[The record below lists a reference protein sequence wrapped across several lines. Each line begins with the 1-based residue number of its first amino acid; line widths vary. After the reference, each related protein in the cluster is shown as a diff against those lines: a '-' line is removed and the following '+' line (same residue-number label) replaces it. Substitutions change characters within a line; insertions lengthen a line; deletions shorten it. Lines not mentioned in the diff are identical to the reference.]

1 MKTQKIVLAL
11 ALVAVTP
18 AVLSAQDYVGGPG
31 SKMSYIADNA
41 LARIRQNHKESN
53 PQDQNPV
60 KQQNT
65 TNQQATAQQEKTAD
79 TTPVPAYYPYGGLD
93 GHAYLA
99 GELAAEK
106 RQKRQE
112 NRRKNTS
119 SNTDTTTHKATQTRP
134 SSTYNPYGGPDGHR
148 YALGNAARDA
158 RHNSNPVPTH
168 VKDIDTVARNH
179 QVTLNN
185 KTADK
190 SAKQT
195 NKTFRYYL
203 GEIGQAIV
211 QEARYSK

>member
-65 TNQQATAQQEKTAD
+65 TNQQATEQQVKPAD
-79 TTPVPAYYPYGGLD
+79 TTPAPAYYPYAWSE
-93 GHAYLA
+93 GHMLVHADLH
-99 GELAAEK
+99 
-106 RQKRQE
+106 
-112 NRRKNTS
+112 KNKS
-119 SNTDTTTHKATQTRP
+119 SRPQRNKTDNKANTTTTRRTA
-134 SSTYNPYGGPDGHR
+134 STYNHYAGPDGHR

-158 RHNSNPVPTH
+158 RHDTTPVPTH
-168 VKDIDTVARNH
+168 VKDIDTLSTNH
-179 QVTLNN
+179 KVTLNN
-185 KTADK
+185 KAADK

-203 GEIGQAIV
+203 NEIGQAIA
-211 QEARYSK
+211 QEAPYMK

>member
-18 AVLSAQDYVGGPG
+18 AVLSAQDFVGGPG

-60 KQQNT
+60 K
-65 TNQQATAQQEKTAD
+65 NQQTVEPQQTVQQAKTAD
-79 TTPVPAYYPYGGLD
+79 TTPAYYLYGGPQ

-99 GELAAEK
+99 GELASEK
-106 RQKRQE
+106 IQKRQS
-112 NRRKNTS
+112 NKRKNTS
-119 SNTDTTTHKATQTRP
+119 NNTDTTTHKATQTRTT
-134 SSTYNPYGGPDGHR
+134 STYNPYVGPEGHR
-148 YALGNAARDA
+148 AALGNAVKDARDTTPA
-158 RHNSNPVPTH
+158 VPNH
-168 VKDIDTVARNH
+168 VRDIDTVARNH
-179 QVTLNN
+179 QATLNN

-203 GEIGQAIV
+203 NEIGQALA
-211 QEARYSK
+211 QEAPFMK